1 MGRKGIL
8 RVAMA
13 IIVTPRRML
22 AVLAQDNIGQ
32 IAQAIQ
38 KHYPDDNLPLVNGQW
53 IVVASEGPKELCDKL
68 GITTGAAGS
77 AVVVAFTNYFGRAN
91 PNIWEWITVKM
102 GATLG

>member
-1 MGRKGIL
+1 
-8 RVAMA
+8 MA
-13 IIVTPRRML
+13 IIVVPRRML

-38 KHYPDDNLPLVNGQW
+38 ANYPNDYYPLVSGQW
-53 IVVASEGPKELCDKL
+53 LVVTTEGPKEFCDKL
-68 GITTGAAGS
+68 GITNGTTGS

-91 PNIWEWITVKM
+91 PNIWEWITAKM